1 MDEANKENLAQHH
14 KTLPKYEYP
23 DEVLTATMLCYMAA
37 HGVSLEIC
45 ADDVHFIRGL
55 DAQKESGKALFGSG
69 YLLSKKAAAEKAA
82 AEKVRV
88 CDTNVWELSDR
99 EKKIVAGLGH
109 DD

>member
-55 DAQKESGKALFGSG
+55 DAQKESGKAPFGERRKSSLHKVSDKPNSEKG
-69 YLLSKKAAAEKAA
+69 TQPRPKAGKHYLRKAAFYR
-82 AEKVRV
+82 VR
-88 CDTNVWELSDR
+88 
-99 EKKIVAGLGH
+99 
-109 DD
+109 

>member
-1 MDEANKENLAQHH
+1 
-14 KTLPKYEYP
+14 
-23 DEVLTATMLCYMAA
+23 MLCYMAA

-82 AEKVRV
+82 AEKAAAEKVRV
-88 CDTNVWELSDR
+88 RDTNVWELSDR